1 MMPAAG
7 FLHRDVAVYTG
18 PMPKVIMLLSCLL
31 LVGGC
36 FPKRY
41 NPAKATKMYPAEL
54 GQSEVVEVQVSRSGS
69 TMKVVNGTAIDFRD
83 IKLWLNRRYMLE
95 VDRIAPGETVRFDMG
110 SFWDA
115 WGGGPNP
122 GGLLRWYLPTPVV
135 LVQAQ
140 IDETSPLIGFLAI
153 PDVDE
158 LDRN

>member
-1 MMPAAG
+1 
-7 FLHRDVAVYTG
+7 
-18 PMPKVIMLLSCLL
+18 MPKAILLLGCLL
-31 LVGGC
+31 LAGGC

-54 GQSEVVEVQVSRSGS
+54 GQSEVVEVQVSRSGN

-95 VDRIAPGETVRFDMG
+95 VDRIAPGATVRFDMG

-122 GGLLRWYLPTPVV
+122 GGLLRWYAPTPVV

-140 IDETSPLIGFLAI
+140 IDETSPLIGFLSI